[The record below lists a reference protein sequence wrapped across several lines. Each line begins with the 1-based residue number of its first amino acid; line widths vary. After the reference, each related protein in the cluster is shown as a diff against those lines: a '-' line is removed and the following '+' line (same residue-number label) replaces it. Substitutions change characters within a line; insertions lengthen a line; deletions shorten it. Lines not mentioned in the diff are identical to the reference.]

1 MRGLEGLR
9 VLITGAGRGIGR
21 AVAERLVTERCRVI
35 GADLERPDGVEGLAA
50 ALQGDVTVEADAA
63 RLVSSAE
70 ELLGGLDGLV
80 LCAGVHYV
88 GPTHEMT
95 AEDFDRVVK
104 VSLRGTFLLCRAALP
119 GMLNEG
125 DGRIVTFGS
134 TAALVGAPTLSA
146 YSAAKGAVLQ
156 FTRSIAA
163 EYADRGI
170 RANCLCP
177 GATDTPMLRELMQ
190 DRSDPESF
198 ARAHPIG
205 RFARPEEIGSAVA
218 FLLSDDASYMVG
230 SAMAYDGGFTAI

>member
-9 VLITGAGRGIGR
+9 VLVTGAGRGIGR
-21 AVAERLVTERCRVI
+21 AVAERLVAEQCQVV
-35 GADLERPDGVEGLAA
+35 GADLEPPHGPVGLAA

-63 RLVSSAE
+63 RLVGSAE
-70 ELLGGLDGLV
+70 EQLGRLDGLV

-88 GPTHEMT
+88 GTTHEM
-95 AEDFDRVVK
+95 AADDFDRVVK

-119 GMLNEG
+119 GMLKEG

-146 YSAAKGAVLQ
+146 YAAAKGAVLQ

-177 GATDTPMLRELMQ
+177 GATDTPMLRDLMQ

-205 RFARPEEIGSAVA
+205 RFARPEEIASAVA
-218 FLLSDDASYMVG
+218 FLLSDDSSYMVG